1 MKKFWLFI
9 SVLII
14 SFIFFGCQAG
24 DSGASKENI
33 AKWNQEKDWKA
44 EVGDWLM
51 LRLSS
56 DPPTLNPVVAS
67 DTSSSAINSKIYDSL
82 MEISDDLKLIPNLV
96 EAFEVSPDGL
106 VFTFHLKDGLKWN
119 DGKPLTTKD
128 VKFTYDVI
136 MDPQNQAN
144 NKRAGYENVRK
155 FEVVDKLTFK
165 VHYAEPF
172 APALLKWTMTVI
184 PEHIFKKDAL
194 NHTLKSSSHNLNP
207 VGNGPFILES
217 WQENKKV
224 VLKANDKY
232 FRGRPYFDKVI
243 YRIIPEQAVVFQM
256 MQIGQIDN
264 SIITPQ
270 QYELAK
276 QKPDV
281 GDKIFS
287 IYDVKE
293 YYAPSYTYV
302 GWNMTGQNPFFTDKK
317 VRQAMTYAI
326 DRQSIVKNLLFGH
339 AELIS
344 GPFYLKSWAYNH
356 DVKPI
361 PFDDKKAE
369 KLLDEAGWELG
380 KDGIREKNGIKF
392 EFELLVP
399 SSSSTGKK
407 VAAFMQASYKKLG
420 IIMNIKQLEWSTF
433 LKKTYD
439 TTQFTAYLAGWSLG
453 LDPDPYAIWHSSQ
466 TETGLNKIG
475 YRNTEVDKLIEKGR
489 REMDLGKRS
498 KLYNKVHELIAD
510 DQPYLFLYIRTDIET
525 VHKRIKNTVFYPY
538 GWYNMTNVGF
548 PDAAEGLFDKFLM
561 NGYKWDFKSYKGAF
575 VPKELQLYPGE

>member
-1 MKKFWLFI
+1 MTMIAL
-9 SVLII
+9 LI
-14 SFIFFGCQAG
+14 FTGCQAG

-44 EVGDWLM
+44 AVGGWLM

-106 VFTFHLKDGLKWN
+106 VFTFHLKEGLKWN
-119 DGKPLTTKD
+119 DDEPLTTKD

-136 MDPQNQAN
+136 MDPENQAL

-155 FEVVDKLTFK
+155 FEVIDELTFK

-184 PEHIFKKDAL
+184 PEHIFKEDAV
-194 NHTLKSSSHNLNP
+194 NHNLKGSKHNLNP
-207 VGNGPFILES
+207 VGSGSFILES
-217 WQENKKV
+217 WQENKKI
-224 VLKANDKY
+224 VLKANEKY

-270 QYELAK
+270 QYELARQNK
-276 QKPDV
+276 EV

-293 YYAPSYTYV
+293 YYAPSYTYI
-302 GWNMTGQNPFFTDKK
+302 GWNLTGQNPFFTDKR

-326 DRQSIVKNLLFGH
+326 DRKSVVKNLLFGH
-339 AELIS
+339 GEVIS

-361 PFDDKKAE
+361 PYDDKKAAQ
-369 KLLDEAGWELG
+369 LLDEAGWEIG
-380 KDGIREKNGIKF
+380 KDGMREKNGIKF

-407 VAAFMQASYKKLG
+407 VAAFMQESYRKLG
-420 IIMNIKQLEWSTF
+420 ITMNIKELEWSTF

-439 TTQFTAYLAGWSLG
+439 TNQFTAYLAGWSLG
-453 LDPDPYAIWHSSQ
+453 LDPDPYTIWHSSQ

-475 YRNTEVDKLIEKGR
+475 YSNREVDRLIEKGR
-489 REMDLGKRS
+489 REMDLGKRADIYH
-498 KLYNKVHELIAD
+498 KIHELIAD
-510 DQPYLFLYIRTDIET
+510 DQPYMFLFIRTDIET

-538 GWYNMTNVGF
+538 GWYNLTNVGF
-548 PDAAEGLFDKFLM
+548 PDASDGVFDKFLM
-561 NGYKWDFKSYKGAF
+561 NGEKWDFKSYRGAF
-575 VPKELQLYPGE
+575 VPKELQIYPGE